1 MTDLPAPPPSAD
13 RPRAR
18 SVALDPE
25 AGPYQRLLGG
35 PPETVTMRSG
45 LVTLAPGRA
54 VGRHS
59 TGDREEALV
68 VLEGAGRLTV
78 AGGEGIELLPG
89 CLAYCPPDSEHDVL
103 NVGEAPLRYVYVT
116 AKVPRALIGH
126 DVAP

>member
-1 MTDLPAPPPSAD
+1 MTDRPATPASAS
-13 RPRAR
+13 RPRLK
-18 SVALDPE
+18 SVALDPA

-68 VLEGAGRLTV
+68 VLEGAGRLTL
-78 AGGEGIELLPG
+78 AGGDALDLLPG
-89 CLAYCPPDSEHDVL
+89 CLAYCPPESEHDVL
-103 NVGEAPLRYVYVT
+103 NVGPGLLRYVYIT
-116 AKVPRALIGH
+116 AQAPPDPAAH
-126 DVAP
+126 DVTP